1 MGSSGT
7 ATRDI
12 VATAAAVVPERHG
25 PALAMLFCVASVGV
39 VDGTGW

>member
-7 ATRDI
+7 ATCEI

-25 PALAMLFCVASVGV
+25 PARAMLVGGVEVGV